1 MTCTEFS
8 LKILTKEV
16 SNERGTQDS
25 PSLCNCFTAIVNGTP
40 LVSNVHIW
48 MTNRARKID
57 VSVITAL

>member
-16 SNERGTQDS
+16 SNETGTQDS

-40 LVSNVHIW
+40 LVSNV
-48 MTNRARKID
+48 TFG
-57 VSVITAL
+57 